1 MGDELVKIREAVDA
15 VQELIEAH
23 PGLFRDAEIQAA
35 FGEERPCIGDWSD
48 PNNRGMLVTG
58 DGIGQKSGVY
68 CFASPSGDILYIGK
82 ATKNNLHH
90 RVWGHVKTPQ
100 FLEDGRG
107 TFPKHGFRG
116 GPEAEEYESDVR
128 EGRVRLGVI
137 TISDQELA
145 SLAEVY
151 LHVLHKK
158 MHSRLPIFNKQIG

>member
-1 MGDELVKIREAVDA
+1 V
-15 VQELIEAH
+15 
-23 PGLFRDAEIQAA
+23 A

-58 DGIGQKSGVY
+58 DGIGNKSGVY

-90 RVWGHVKTPQ
+90 RVWDHVQTPR
-100 FLEDGRG
+100 FLEDYRG
-107 TFPKHGFRG
+107 IFPNHGFRG
-116 GPEAEEYESDVR
+116 GAGAEEHEQDVQK
-128 EGRVRLGVI
+128 GRIRLGVV
-137 TISDQELA
+137 TISDQDLT

-158 MHSRLPIFNKQIG
+158 RHNRLPVFNKQIG